1 MDANH
6 YNISFKNKTFLPFF
20 LTQFLGA
27 FNDNILR
34 NAVIFIYIFSNT
46 NTSPEAH
53 ILYTNIV
60 LFLFVFPTLIFSP
73 LAGKLSDKYEK
84 SKYIQL
90 LKIFEVLIMILAS
103 ISIIF
108 HFYYLSL
115 IPIILISIQY
125 TLFGPV
131 KYSLPTALFKN
142 KTLKEANGFI
152 SASTQF
158 AILVASMLASFI
170 IATKFI
176 PEYFISFILILT
188 SILGYASSKHIPIN
202 SPNDKNITLS
212 LNFYSTIKQNLN
224 LIYKKKNIFHIIIC
238 LSWFWFLSVSFIN
251 ILPMLVNTLL
261 NTANNETIFSFIY
274 VILIIGIS
282 IGSLACK
289 FFKNNNSKI
298 ICALS
303 LLFISLI
310 SLLLV
315 FNNPN
320 TSKINNLSA
329 IFLNGYFQYL
339 SISIFFLG
347 FCFGIYFV
355 QLMYQLEIRSP
366 NNKVSQIIAGN
377 NFLNAIFMILS
388 AISSSFII
396 NLLQISIIH
405 YLVIISF
412 INILVITYLIKF
424 YSIK

>member
-1 MDANH
+1 MDAND

-34 NAVIFIYIFSNT
+34 NAVIFIYIFTNT
-46 NTSPEAH
+46 NTSTNSH

-60 LFLFVFPTLIFSP
+60 LFLFVFPTLVLSP

-108 HFYYLSL
+108 HFYYISL

-131 KYSLPTALFKN
+131 KYSLPTALFKQR
-142 KTLKEANGFI
+142 TLKEANGLI
-152 SASTQF
+152 NASTQF

-188 SILGYASSKHIPIN
+188 SILGYISSKYIPTN
-202 SPNDKNITLS
+202 SPNDTNLILD
-212 LNFYSTIKQNLN
+212 LNVYSSIKQNLN
-224 LIYKKKNIFHIIIC
+224 LIYKNKKIFYIIIC

-251 ILPMLVNTLL
+251 ILPMLVDTLL
-261 NTANNETIFSFIY
+261 NTDNNGKIFSFIY
-274 VILIIGIS
+274 ILLIIGIS
-282 IGSLACK
+282 IGSLTCK
-289 FFKNNNSKI
+289 FFNNNNSKM
-298 ICALS
+298 ICAVS

-310 SLLLV
+310 PLFLV
-315 FNNPN
+315 SHNSNP
-320 TSKINNLSA
+320 TEVKDLSA
-329 IFLNGYFQYL
+329 VFFNGYFQHL
-339 SISIFFLG
+339 SISILLLG
-347 FCFGIYFV
+347 FCFGVYFV
-355 QLMYQLEIRSP
+355 QLMYKLEISSP
-366 NNKVSQIIAGN
+366 SEKVSQVIAGN

-388 AISSSFII
+388 AMCSSVILS
-396 NLLQISIIH
+396 LLQISIIN
-405 YLVIISF
+405 YLIIISF
-412 INILVITYLIKF
+412 INILAVIYLIKF
-424 YSIK
+424 YLD